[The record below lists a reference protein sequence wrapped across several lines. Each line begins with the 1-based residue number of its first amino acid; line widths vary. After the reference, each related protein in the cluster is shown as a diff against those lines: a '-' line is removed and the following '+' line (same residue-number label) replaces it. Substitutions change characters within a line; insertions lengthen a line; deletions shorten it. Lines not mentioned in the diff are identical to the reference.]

1 MNDIVVIGD
10 LIMDEYVKG
19 TTTRV
24 SPEAP
29 IPVVLQNETFRVR
42 GGASNVAQII
52 EKNTDVNV
60 HLIGA
65 CDESDEEFFG
75 TNVLNCFPSHTN
87 IKTRIISGDQ
97 QIVRVD
103 KEQKHLVD
111 YHDILECLETIG
123 LDRIGLVVL
132 SDYDKGVLRRGDTAK
147 LVERCRQ
154 KNIDVFVDAK
164 DTFAKYFGATLIKCN
179 ESEFENFFE
188 PVGSYYIQ
196 TLGSKGCRF
205 YAEDNRDV
213 SRLFSVDSV
222 EVNDVTGAGD
232 TFLAFLVAY
241 FSETQDLEYSI
252 NQANKGARLS
262 VQHLGNY
269 VPSRKEIEETLVF
282 TNGVFDILH
291 IGHIQLLN
299 YASTLGDRLIVG
311 LNSDDSVKRLKGE
324 NRPINDQNYRREM
337 LESLGH
343 EVVIFDEDT
352 PYKLM
357 KKLKPDIIVKG
368 GDYSKD
374 QVVGSDIAQVEIFE
388 TVRDYSTSNMIQKIK
403 Q

>member
-52 EKNTDVNV
+52 DKNTDVNV

-65 CDESDEEFFG
+65 CDESDVDFFG
-75 TNVLNCFPSHTN
+75 SNVHNCFPSHTN

-111 YHDILECLETIG
+111 SYDIIECLETIG
-123 LDRIGLVVL
+123 CDRIGIVVL
-132 SDYDKGVLRRGDTAK
+132 SDYNKGVLRKGETVK
-147 LVERCRQ
+147 LIEFCRQ
-154 KNIDVFVDAK
+154 KNIEVFVDAK
-164 DTFAKYFGATLIKCN
+164 DTFAKYFGANIIKCN
-179 ESEFENFFE
+179 QTEFDNFFE

-196 TLGSKGCRF
+196 TLGSEGCRF
-205 YAEDNRDV
+205 YAEDTLDV
-213 SRLFSVDSV
+213 SRLFPVDSV

-241 FSETQDLEYSI
+241 YMETQDLEYSI
-252 NQANKGARLS
+252 GQANKGARLS

-269 VPSRKEIEETLVF
+269 VPSRKDIEETVVF

-311 LNSDDSVKRLKGE
+311 LNSDASVKRLKGE
-324 NRPINDQNYRREM
+324 QRPINDQEYRREM

-343 EVVIFDEDT
+343 EVIIFDEDT
-352 PYKLM
+352 PYTLIKI
-357 KKLKPDIIVKG
+357 LKPDIIVKG
-368 GDYSKD
+368 GDYTKD
-374 QVVGSDIAQVEIFE
+374 EVVGSDIAEVQIFD

-403 Q
+403 E